1 MMSGRRDLSP
11 MIWIPGGEF
20 LMGSNAHYPE
30 ERPAHQVALEGFW
43 IDPHSVTSSEF
54 RMFVEETGYVTVA
67 ERAPDPANFP
77 IALREKLVAG
87 SAVFH
92 QPEHPVELSNPLN
105 WWTYVPGAN
114 WRHPYGPDSMTES
127 NKDHPVV
134 HMSFSDAMA
143 YAQWAGKQ
151 LPTESQWEFA
161 ARGGLDGAEYC
172 WGAEFEPEGKAL
184 ANVWFGE
191 FPWQNLKDHAT
202 STTPVGLYAPNGYGL
217 YDMAGNS
224 WDWTMDW
231 YQPAHAEQ
239 DHPCCVPRNPI
250 GPRTAQH
257 DPAAPTTPMRVL
269 KGGSYLCADNYCTRY
284 RPAARI
290 GQAVDSSTCHAG
302 FRCIV
307 PADGPGQ

>member
-114 WRHPYGPDSMTES
+114 WRHPYGPDSLIES
-127 NKDHPVV
+127 N
-134 HMSFSDAMA
+134 
-143 YAQWAGKQ
+143 
-151 LPTESQWEFA
+151 
-161 ARGGLDGAEYC
+161 
-172 WGAEFEPEGKAL
+172 
-184 ANVWFGE
+184 
-191 FPWQNLKDHAT
+191 
-202 STTPVGLYAPNGYGL
+202 
-217 YDMAGNS
+217 
-224 WDWTMDW
+224 
-231 YQPAHAEQ
+231 
-239 DHPCCVPRNPI
+239 
-250 GPRTAQH
+250 
-257 DPAAPTTPMRVL
+257 
-269 KGGSYLCADNYCTRY
+269 
-284 RPAARI
+284 
-290 GQAVDSSTCHAG
+290 
-302 FRCIV
+302 
-307 PADGPGQ
+307 